1 MIARLEYAK
10 ALFML
15 AEENDACEAT
25 LFDLKTA
32 TAAVKENESYLE
44 LLDTPALPKEEKLAL
59 VDEAFS
65 SLDDSVLNLIKILCE
80 KRMSRALPDILKEY
94 EALYDEKF
102 GILRVEAVSARPMTE
117 NQLSSLKE
125 KLEKEKNKTVVITN
139 TVNPEIL
146 GGLKLRF
153 SGIQL
158 DGSLKTRLD
167 KLEASLK
174 NVIV

>member
-10 ALFML
+10 AVFML
-15 AEENDACEAT
+15 AEEENSCEKT
-25 LFDLKTA
+25 LFDLRTA
-32 TAAVKENESYLE
+32 VAAIKENENYFE
-44 LLDTPALPKEEKLAL
+44 LLDTPALPKEEKLKL

-65 SLDDSVLNLIKILCE
+65 SLSEHVLNTIKILCE
-80 KRMSRALPDILKEY
+80 KRMSRTLPDILKEY

-102 GILRVEAVSARPMTE
+102 GILRVEAVSARKMTDS
-117 NQLSSLKE
+117 QISALKE
-125 KLEKEKNKTVVITN
+125 KLEKEKNKTVIIKN

-153 SGIQL
+153 SGLQL

-167 KLEASLK
+167 KIEASLK

>member
-15 AEENDACEAT
+15 AEEENACEKV
-25 LFDLKTA
+25 LLDLRCA
-32 TAAVKENESYLE
+32 VAAVKENESYLE
-44 LLDTPALPKEEKLAL
+44 LLDTPALPKEEKLKL

-65 SLDDSVLNLIKILCE
+65 YLSESVLNLIKILCE
-80 KRMSRALPDILKEY
+80 KRQTRLLPDVLREY
-94 EALYDEKF
+94 EALYDESF
-102 GILRVEAVSARPMTE
+102 GILRVEAVSARPMTNE
-117 NQLSSLKE
+117 QISRLKE
-125 KLEKEKNKTVVITN
+125 KLEKEKQKTVVITN
-139 TVNPEIL
+139 TVEPGIL

-153 SGIQL
+153 SGLQL

-167 KLEASLK
+167 KIEASLK

>member
-15 AEENDACEAT
+15 AEEESACEKV
-25 LFDLKTA
+25 LLDLRDA
-32 TAAVKENESYLE
+32 VAAVKENESYLE
-44 LLDTPALPKEEKLAL
+44 LLDTPALPKEEKLQL

-65 SLDDSVLNLIKILCE
+65 SLSEYVLNLIKILCE
-80 KRMSRALPDILKEY
+80 KRSSRLLPDVLREY

-102 GILRVEAVSARPMTE
+102 GILRVEAVSARPMSE
-117 NQLSSLKE
+117 AQLSRLRE
-125 KLEKEKNKTVVITN
+125 KLEKEKGKTVIITN
-139 TVNPEIL
+139 STDPEIL

-167 KLEASLK
+167 KIEASLK
-174 NVIV
+174 SVIV

>member
-15 AEENDACEAT
+15 AEEEGTSEKT
-25 LFDLKTA
+25 LLDLRTA
-32 TAAVKENESYLE
+32 VAAIEENKSYLE
-44 LLDTPALPKEEKLAL
+44 LLDTPALPKEEKLKL
-59 VDEAFS
+59 VDEAFV
-65 SLDDSVLNLIKILCE
+65 SLSESVINLIKILCE
-80 KRMSRALPDILKEY
+80 KRSSRLLPDILKEY
-94 EALYDEKF
+94 EKLNDEKF
-102 GILRVEAVSARPMTE
+102 GILRVEAVSARPMTKE
-117 NQLSSLKE
+117 QISSLKE

>member
-15 AEENDACEAT
+15 AEEENACEAV
-25 LFDLKTA
+25 LLDLRCA
-32 TAAVKENESYLE
+32 VAAVKNNENYLE
-44 LLDTPALPKEEKLAL
+44 LLDTPALPKEEKLQL
-59 VDEAFS
+59 VDKAFS
-65 SLDDSVLNLIKILCE
+65 SLSEYVINLIKILCE
-80 KRMSRALPDILKEY
+80 KRMSRELPDILKEY

-102 GILRVEAVSARPMTE
+102 GILRVEAVSARPMSDM
-117 NQLSSLKE
+117 QISALKE
-125 KLEKEKNKTVVITN
+125 KLEKERQKTVIITN

-167 KLEASLK
+167 KIEASLK

>member
-15 AEENDACEAT
+15 AEEEGTCEKV
-25 LFDLKTA
+25 LNDLKVA
-32 TAAVKENESYLE
+32 VAAVKENESYLE
-44 LLDTPALPKEEKLAL
+44 LLDTPALPKEEKLKL
-59 VDEAFS
+59 VDEAFV
-65 SLDDSVLNLIKILCE
+65 SLSETVVNLIKILCE
-80 KRMSRALPDILKEY
+80 KRSARLLPDVLKEY
-94 EALYDEKF
+94 EALNDEKF
-102 GILRVEAVSARPMTE
+102 GILRVEAESARPMTDE
-117 NQLSSLKE
+117 QIARLKE
-125 KLEKEKNKTVVITN
+125 KLEKEKNKTVIITN
-139 TVNPEIL
+139 TVNPDIL

>member
-15 AEENDACEAT
+15 AEEEGSCEKV
-25 LFDLKTA
+25 LLDLRCA
-32 TAAVKENESYLE
+32 VAAVKENGSYLE
-44 LLDTPALPKEEKLAL
+44 LLDTPALPKEEKLKL
-59 VDEAFS
+59 VDEAFF
-65 SLDDSVLNLIKILCE
+65 SLSESVINLIKILCE
-80 KRMSRALPDILKEY
+80 KRSSRLLPDILKEY
-94 EALYDEKF
+94 ESLNDEKF
-102 GILRVEAVSARPMTE
+102 GILRVEAISARPMTE
-117 NQLSSLKE
+117 EQISQLKE
-125 KLEKEKNKTVVITN
+125 KFEKEKNKTVIISN

-153 SGIQL
+153 SGVQL

>member
-15 AEENDACEAT
+15 AEEEGKCENI
-25 LFDLKTA
+25 LLDLRA
-32 TAAVKENESYLE
+32 AVAAVKENESYLE
-44 LLDTPALPKEEKLAL
+44 LLDTPALPKEEKLQL

-65 SLDDSVLNLIKILCE
+65 SLSESVLNLIKILCE
-80 KRMSRALPDILKEY
+80 KRSSRLLPEILKEY
-94 EALYDEKF
+94 ETLYDEKF

-117 NQLSSLKE
+117 DQISRLKE

-139 TVNPEIL
+139 TVNPDIL

-153 SGIQL
+153 AGLQL

-167 KLEASLK
+167 TLEASLK

>member
-15 AEENDACEAT
+15 AEEEGT
-25 LFDLKTA
+25 SEKVLLDLRTA
-32 TAAVKENESYLE
+32 VAAIEENKSYLE
-44 LLDTPALPKEEKLAL
+44 LLDTPALPKEEKLKL
-59 VDEAFS
+59 VDEAFV
-65 SLDDSVLNLIKILCE
+65 SLSESVINLIKILCE
-80 KRMSRALPDILKEY
+80 KRSSRLLPDILKEY
-94 EALYDEKF
+94 EKLNDEKF
-102 GILRVEAVSARPMTE
+102 GILRVEAVSARPMTKE
-117 NQLSSLKE
+117 QISSLKE